1 MVSIPNVLADR
12 YASSAMVALFDPV
25 NRVRT
30 EREFWI
36 AVLRAQTELGVPLE
50 AGILEDYEA
59 VLEDIDLEAIRR
71 REMETRHDVKARL
84 DEFCALAGHE
94 HLHKGL
100 TSRDATEN
108 VEQLLS
114 WRALELIE
122 GRAIALLAR
131 IAELATLYAD
141 VVVVGRTHNVA
152 AQPTTIGKRFA
163 QFGEELL
170 LAVEGLSDFR
180 ARYPLRGLKGPVGS
194 QQDLVFL
201 LGDGDKVH
209 ELEQRVATKLG
220 FARVMTALGQVYP
233 RSLDFSMVSVLAQL
247 AAGPANL
254 ALMIRLMAGHDL
266 VTEGFRPGQ
275 VGSSAMP
282 HKMNTRSCERISGLA
297 IILKGHVAMSAGLS
311 GEQWLEGDVSCSV
324 VRRVVIPDAFFA
336 LDGVFETT
344 FAVLDG
350 FGVFPRVVA
359 EELDRYLPFLATT
372 TLLMHAV
379 AAGLG
384 REVAHEIVKEHA
396 VQTALLM
403 REGSANGQALLRRLA
418 EDERFP
424 GTLPELEA
432 LISDPTALLGTV
444 GDQIMS
450 FRRSVEGLVA
460 SNPTA
465 STYRGGE
472 IL

>member
-1 MVSIPNVLADR
+1 MSIPNVLADR
-12 YASSAMVALFDPV
+12 YASSAMVELFDPV

-30 EREFWI
+30 ERRFWL
-36 AVLRAQTELGVPLE
+36 AVLRAQTDLGLAVPD
-50 AGILEDYEA
+50 GVIEDYEA
-59 VLEDIDLEAIRR
+59 VVEDIDLAAIRR
-71 REMETRHDVKARL
+71 RELETRHDVKARL

-114 WRALELIE
+114 WKALELIE
-122 GRAIALLAR
+122 TKAVAVLAR
-131 IAELATLYAD
+131 IAELATTYAD

-163 QFGEELL
+163 QFGEELA
-170 LAVEGLSDFR
+170 LAVENLSDFR
-180 ARYPLRGLKGPVGS
+180 ARFPLRGLKGPVGS
-194 QQDLVFL
+194 QQDLLFL
-201 LGDGDKVH
+201 LGSQDKVA
-209 ELEQRVATKLG
+209 ELEQRLAADLG
-220 FARVMTALGQVYP
+220 IPLVLTAVGQVYP
-233 RSLDFSMVSVLAQL
+233 RSLDFSMISILAQL

-254 ALMIRLMAGHDL
+254 ALLIRLMAGHDL
-266 VTEGFRPGQ
+266 VTEGFRSGQ

-282 HKMNTRSCERISGLA
+282 HKMNTRSCERIGGLSVV
-297 IILKGHVAMSAGLS
+297 LKGHVAMSAGLS
-311 GEQWLEGDVSCSV
+311 GDQWLEGDVSCSV

-344 FAVLDG
+344 LAVLSG
-350 FGVFPRVVA
+350 FGVFPKIVS

-372 TLLMHAV
+372 TLLMNAV
-379 AAGLG
+379 SAGIG

-396 VQTALLM
+396 VATALLM
-403 REGSANGQALLRRLA
+403 REGLADGQELLRRLG
-418 EDERFP
+418 EDKRFP
-424 GTLPELEA
+424 GEFTDLED
-432 LISDPTALLGTV
+432 LIADPTALLGTV
-444 GDQIMS
+444 GKQIVS
-450 FRRSVEGLVA
+450 FTRRVEGLVA

-465 STYRGGE
+465 AAYRGGE